1 MQCRN
6 LLRSAGQRTNCIP
19 NGPKT
24 VYCPCRTG
32 QKQSNVHA
40 ELAENTS
47 NVHAELAQNTSN
59 VHAELAENTFSVHS
73 ERAENSPM
81 STLNRPKTRLMS
93 MPTGQKLSNVYAA
106 ERAKN
111 ASNGPKTVPGKFNR
125 PSVYTHAATHWFPSL
140 AWFTVPCS
148 WNTCACANT
157 HTHTHTLALAQRR
170 QLLDLFHV
178 LHDRLAF
185 KAGGS

>member
-1 MQCRN
+1 MNVC
-6 LLRSAGQRTNCIP
+6 SAGICHVAMGNEQTAFQ
-19 NGPKT
+19 
-24 VYCPCRTG
+24 TG
-32 QKQSNVHA
+32 RKQSIVHA

-47 NVHAELAQNTSN
+47 NDHAKLAENTSN
-59 VHAELAENTFSVHS
+59 VHAELAENTFNVHS

-93 MPTGQKLSNVYAA
+93 MPN
-106 ERAKN
+106 R
-111 ASNGPKTVPGKFNR
+111 PKTVQCLCGRTDRKRVQCPCRTGRKQSRASSTDHQFI
-125 PSVYTHAATHWFPSL
+125 PMQPHTVFLLLLFPQCL
-140 AWFTVPCS
+140 VAGTRALVR
-148 WNTCACANT
+148 
-157 HTHTHTLALAQRR
+157 THTHTLTLAQRR